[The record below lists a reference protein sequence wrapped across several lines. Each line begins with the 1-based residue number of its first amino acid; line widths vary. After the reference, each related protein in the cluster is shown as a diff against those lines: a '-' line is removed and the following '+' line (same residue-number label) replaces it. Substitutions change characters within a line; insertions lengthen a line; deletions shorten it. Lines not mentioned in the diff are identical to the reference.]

1 MALFGI
7 SQQDHDYE
15 VSKLKERIRVLEEKN
30 AELANQVS
38 QNKTSSL
45 QFEEMSSMQ
54 EMTCGLTQIEN
65 ENMLKGLG
73 TIQKNLS
80 EVVEDSNEILKDVII
95 VRDFSDYT
103 HNQIED
109 IYSTVIQL
117 DQNAIASSEVS
128 SSLANRANEINAII
142 LLIKDI
148 SEQTNLL
155 ALNAAIEAARAGEHG
170 RGFAVVADEVRKLAD
185 RTQKAI
191 GEISIVVKSIQQETH
206 DLSEKS
212 DWTNANIS
220 TVMDQIHLIQENISD
235 NKHAIVEIHNAAQHQ
250 GDRVFVTLAKID
262 HIIWKIKTYLSAIQK
277 KPAMDFVD
285 HHNCRLGKWYYEGE
299 GNNRFSKLSTFKS
312 VESPHA
318 CVHDA
323 THKIFHLLQKVPFDC
338 RAVNDHI
345 HEMEKASDEIFDQLD
360 SLLAEKSRI

>member
-7 SQQDHDYE
+7 SREDHEYE
-15 VSKLKERIRVLEEKN
+15 VSKLKERIKVLEEENTQLSQKASEN
-30 AELANQVS
+30 QNNVIQIAEL
-38 QNKTSSL
+38 
-45 QFEEMSSMQ
+45 SSMQ

-73 TIQKNLS
+73 TIQKNLA
-80 EVVEDSNEILKDVII
+80 EVVTDSDEILKDVTI
-95 VRDFSDYT
+95 VRNFSDTT
-103 HNQIED
+103 HSQIEE
-109 IYSTVIQL
+109 IYSTVVQL
-117 DQNAIASSEVS
+117 DQNAIASSEVA

-212 DWTNANIS
+212 EWTNENIS
-220 TVMDQIHLIQENISD
+220 TVMSQIGVIQESIVE
-235 NKHAIVEIHNAAQHQ
+235 NKHAVIEIHDAAQHQ

-285 HHNCRLGKWYYEGE
+285 HHNCRLGQWYYEGE
-299 GNNRFSKLSTFKS
+299 GNSRFSKLGSFKS

-318 CVHDA
+318 RVHDA

-338 RAVNDHI
+338 HAVNDHI
-345 HEMEKASDEIFDQLD
+345 HEMEKASDEIFEQLD